1 MIEINKKAQDFVLD
15 GIDSDGDERKFKLS
29 DYLGRYVVLYFYPK
43 DDTAGCTVEAV
54 DFSDHF
60 GHLADTVVVLGVS
73 RDDIKSHKEF
83 QEKYDIDI
91 ALLSDSDCEVHS
103 QYGVLQAENLE
114 DKKVVRSTFLID
126 KEGIVRYI
134 WKDVKVT
141 GHAEDVLKALLCL
154 QKNKITE

>member
-1 MIEINKKAQDFVLD
+1 MIEINKKAEDFTLQGV
-15 GIDSDGDERKFKLS
+15 DSDGDEREFRLS
-29 DYLGRYVVLYFYPK
+29 DFMGRYVVLYFSPQ

-60 GHLADTVVVLGVS
+60 GHLTDTVVVLGVS
-73 RDDIKSHKEF
+73 RDSLASHKNF

-91 ALLSDSDCEVHS
+91 PLLSDPDGKVHY
-103 QYGVLQAENLE
+103 QYGVIQAENIE
-114 DKKVVRSTFLID
+114 DKKVIRSTFLID
-126 KEGIVRYI
+126 KEGIVQYM

-154 QKNKITE
+154 QNKKIH